1 MIYNDI
7 KDVMEKH
14 FSISFDT
21 DLYKQIKQFR
31 INWMQKSPDYV
42 NFLSGKYLGVHR
54 IAFSEEDDRR
64 LMADIFKVDRNSLF
78 SDIRNVRGI
87 DPKWNVVTQP
97 VTNALLYSM
106 YMFHKSKEINQKDK
120 EAAITELYLIY
131 AYKTMGALLYS
142 HFGDYRTPEAVASAV
157 VEQMSARYLIRKM
170 DNWQAVFVYKAKDFT
185 DKKGTHYER
194 ITNYNTKNVVRI
206 LGDLRSNLHSMVKY
220 IHQLTQDVIDNGDAI
235 RKSTILE
242 DSEEGGMAIKDI
254 TTRPDTYVTYLYGII
269 NKENDFIKE
278 DLLYLLKNYMGQ
290 LDTAILKSV
299 LKELSAVNFKPHS
312 KDDIYEKIINI
323 SIEFINSK
331 NLSYNYSADIETII
345 KGLYNYYSSS
355 RVTNKEVIEIKQYL
369 SKLVI
374 KLSNKKT
381 RWVISTVVIGLMIYI
396 FTRAVAKDKI

>member
-1 MIYNDI
+1 
-7 KDVMEKH
+7 
-14 FSISFDT
+14 
-21 DLYKQIKQFR
+21 
-31 INWMQKSPDYV
+31 
-42 NFLSGKYLGVHR
+42 
-54 IAFSEEDDRR
+54 
-64 LMADIFKVDRNSLF
+64 
-78 SDIRNVRGI
+78 
-87 DPKWNVVTQP
+87 
-97 VTNALLYSM
+97 
-106 YMFHKSKEINQKDK
+106 
-120 EAAITELYLIY
+120 
-131 AYKTMGALLYS
+131 
-142 HFGDYRTPEAVASAV
+142 
-157 VEQMSARYLIRKM
+157 MSARYLIRKM